1 MAINQPFGFDAT
13 GRTIQAADADH
24 LLQDI
29 ETLMFTRPGERV
41 NRPDLGS
48 GLFQLVFA
56 AGGSELA
63 TATQYLVQA
72 ALQRWL
78 GSMVQVLAIEVSA
91 EEATLTVQIRY
102 LPAGAQQPLVAAFSR
117 PAPL

>member
-1 MAINQPFGFDAT
+1 
-13 GRTIQAADADH
+13 
-24 LLQDI
+24 
-29 ETLMFTRPGERV
+29 
-41 NRPDLGS
+41 
-48 GLFQLVFA
+48 
-56 AGGSELA
+56 
-63 TATQYLVQA
+63 LVQA